1 MKIHRFIQDAQLMKK
16 NEKEA
21 IIQRERYAKRQ
32 QKIVEDTEF
41 SRTTEEKQKTR
52 KKKKKEGDKENE

>member
-1 MKIHRFIQDAQLMKK
+1 MKIHRFVQDAQLMEK

-32 QKIVEDTEF
+32 QKIVEYTEC

-52 KKKKKEGDKENE
+52 KKKKKEGV